1 MSEDAKR
8 KALGL
13 LGLGLRGRLIVVGVE
28 QARAAAQRGK
38 AAFAL
43 VAPDASKNSLDK
55 IVPMLRA
62 KKIPSTEMFGAAE
75 LGAAVGKETTAVVV
89 ITDRQLANG
98 IRKLVESSPDGAHQ
112 EGLV

>member
-1 MSEDAKR
+1 VSDQAKR

-13 LGLGLRGRLIVVGVE
+13 LGLGLRGRLVVVGVD
-28 QARAAAQRGK
+28 QARAAVQRGK

-62 KKIPSTEMFGAAE
+62 RRVPASEVFGAAE
-75 LGAAVGKETTAVVV
+75 LGSAVGRVTTAVVV

-98 IRKLVESSPDGAHQ
+98 IRKLVESSPDRAHL
-112 EGLV
+112 EGMV